1 MGLITPNPEAELAAA
16 ELAESSQAAPTEPQ
30 EEGEPASPEEQEA
43 YDKVVSAGSEVLH
56 GEQTNPEIM
65 SILESGRD
73 NPGEALADVA
83 MMIIGQIDEQSGG
96 KIPEG
101 IIIPAADDILSQA
114 GELAEVAGLF
124 KWDESTK
131 GSAAQSLW
139 KKAGEKYDF
148 DPQEIQELIDSM
160 GKDEIEGIR
169 SKQDQIA
176 QGSPQQAAPA
186 APPMGAV

>member
-1 MGLITPNPEAELAAA
+1 MGLIAPNAEEELAAA
-16 ELAESSQAAPTEPQ
+16 TQAAQTEPQ
-30 EEGEPASPEEQEA
+30 EDGEPATEEEQKA

-56 GEQTNPEIM
+56 GEETSAEVM
-65 SILESGRD
+65 SILEAGKD
-73 NPGEALADVA
+73 NPGEALAEVA
-83 MMIIGQIDEQSGG
+83 MMIIGQLDEQSGG

-114 GELAEVAGLF
+114 GELAEAAGLF
-124 KWDESTK
+124 KWNENIK

-160 GKDEIEGIR
+160 DKSEVENIR
-169 SKQDQIA
+169 SQQDQIA